1 MYIDFNDIA
10 IELDAS
16 VRHITSAA
24 CMHLSGILENGIA
37 LADNPTPYIK
47 IGKDKIDFGK
57 SYNPDLIEMSGLI
70 FPNFYKEYG
79 NIVYRYGS
87 NLKCSFWNKT
97 LDYVGLMPPS
107 VPDNIQLYNLI
118 YPRFV

>member
-1 MYIDFNDIA
+1 
-10 IELDAS
+10 
-16 VRHITSAA
+16 
-24 CMHLSGILENGIA
+24 MHSDHRKTFGQIRTFGHRRCISILENGIV

-57 SYNPDLIEMSGLI
+57 SYNPNLTEMSGLI

-97 LDYVGLMPPS
+97 LDYVGLMPPFCS
-107 VPDNIQLYNLI
+107 
-118 YPRFV
+118 R

>member
-1 MYIDFNDIA
+1 MYIDFDDIV

-24 CMHLSGILENGIA
+24 CMHLSGILENGIV

-47 IGKDKIDFGK
+47 IGKDKLDFGK

-79 NIVYRYGS
+79 NIMYRYGS

>member
-1 MYIDFNDIA
+1 MYIDFNDIV

-24 CMHLSGILENGIA
+24 CMHLSSILENGIV

-57 SYNPDLIEMSGLI
+57 SYNPDLMEMSGLI

-79 NIVYRYGS
+79 IEHSRYPPV
-87 NLKCSFWNKT
+87 LF
-97 LDYVGLMPPS
+97 MPFLP
-107 VPDNIQLYNLI
+107 
-118 YPRFV
+118 

>member
-1 MYIDFNDIA
+1 MYIDFNDIV

-16 VRHITSAA
+16 VRHIISAA
-24 CMHLSGILENGIA
+24 CMHLSSILENGIV

-57 SYNPDLIEMSGLI
+57 SYNPDLMEMSGLI

>member
-1 MYIDFNDIA
+1 MYIDFNDID

-24 CMHLSGILENGIA
+24 CMHLSCILENGIV

>member
-1 MYIDFNDIA
+1 MYIDFNDIV

-24 CMHLSGILENGIA
+24 CMHLSSILENGIV

-57 SYNPDLIEMSGLI
+57 SYNPDLMEMSGLI

-97 LDYVGLMPPS
+97 LDYVRLMPPS

>member
-1 MYIDFNDIA
+1 MYIDFNDIV

-24 CMHLSGILENGIA
+24 CMHLSSILEYGIV

-57 SYNPDLIEMSGLI
+57 SYNPDLMEMSGLI

>member
-1 MYIDFNDIA
+1 MYIDFNDIV

-24 CMHLSGILENGIA
+24 CMHLSSILENGIV

-57 SYNPDLIEMSGLI
+57 SYNPDLMEMSGLI

-87 NLKCSFWNKT
+87 NLKCSFGNKT

>member
-1 MYIDFNDIA
+1 MYIDFNDIV

-24 CMHLSGILENGIA
+24 CMHLSSILENGIV

-47 IGKDKIDFGK
+47 IGKDKIDFG
-57 SYNPDLIEMSGLI
+57 I

>member
-1 MYIDFNDIA
+1 MYIDFNDIV

-24 CMHLSGILENGIA
+24 CMHLSGILENGIV

-57 SYNPDLIEMSGLI
+57 SYNLDLMEMSGLI

>member
-1 MYIDFNDIA
+1 MYIDFNDIV

-16 VRHITSAA
+16 VRHIPSAA
-24 CMHLSGILENGIA
+24 CMHLSSILENGIV

-57 SYNPDLIEMSGLI
+57 SYNPDLMEMSGLI

>member
-1 MYIDFNDIA
+1 MYIDFNDIV

-24 CMHLSGILENGIA
+24 CMHLSSILENGIV

-47 IGKDKIDFGK
+47 IGKDKI
-57 SYNPDLIEMSGLI
+57 
-70 FPNFYKEYG
+70 FPNIYKEYG

>member
-1 MYIDFNDIA
+1 MYIDFSKIK
-10 IELDAS
+10 ISLDSS
-16 VRHITSAA
+16 VRHISQVA
-24 CMHLSGILENGIA
+24 CMHLSSVLENGIV
-37 LADNPTPYIK
+37 LANNPTPNITIYR
-47 IGKDKIDFGK
+47 DRIDFGYC
-57 SYNPDLIEMSGLI
+57 YNDELSNVSGLI

-97 LDYVGLMPPS
+97 LDFVGLMPPS

-118 YPRFV
+118 YPRFI

>member
-1 MYIDFNDIA
+1 MYIDFNDIV

-24 CMHLSGILENGIA
+24 CMHLSSILENGIV

-57 SYNPDLIEMSGLI
+57 SYNPDLMEMSGLI

-87 NLKCSFWNKT
+87 NLKCSFGTKL

>member
-1 MYIDFNDIA
+1 MYIDFNDIV

-24 CMHLSGILENGIA
+24 CMHLSGILENGIV
-37 LADNPTPYIK
+37 LANNPTPYIK

-70 FPNFYKEYG
+70 CPNFYKEYG